1 MKVMIVTEQLALHN
15 QRHDSHLD
23 EIPGMFERMPG
34 KVSHYVYGKLKPN
47 STPEIKTFFPT
58 LNT

>member
-1 MKVMIVTEQLALHN
+1 MIVTEQLALHN